1 MLTRIYDSV
10 NRPAGRGLPG
20 DAPGF
25 SDSALYIAPMT
36 RLSSTRPYA
45 GRRISVDLDT
55 VRFPDGSVGTLEMV
69 RHPGASA
76 VVPFLDAPA
85 DPDPRVILIRQYRY
99 AAGGYLWEIPA
110 GTLDP
115 GDTPDSCASRELRE
129 EAGCVAGRLEH
140 LVTIYT
146 TPGFTDERIH
156 LYAARDLTRVP
167 SALEADEFLE
177 THEVRW
183 SEVGRMIRRGEIAD
197 GKSLSALMYMQCFRR
212 HC

>member
-1 MLTRIYDSV
+1 
-10 NRPAGRGLPG
+10 
-20 DAPGF
+20 
-25 SDSALYIAPMT
+25 MT
-36 RLSSTRPYA
+36 RLSSTRPYT

-76 VVPFLDAPA
+76 VVPFLDRPT

-99 AAGGYLWEIPA
+99 AAEGYLWEIPA

-115 GDTPDSCASRELRE
+115 GDTPDSCARRELRE
-129 EAGCVAGRLEH
+129 EAGCVAGSLEH

-156 LYAARDLTRVP
+156 LYAASGLTRVP

-177 THEVRW
+177 SHEIRW

-212 HC
+212 HH